1 MPSPPDPTLTHKLLA
16 KALGVT
22 VTTIKSYRRKF
33 PEFWRVA
40 SQGRPMRFAP
50 DSLELCRRIKHHFGR
65 GLSVE
70 AVRARLSEEFEAASP
85 PEVPAARTGA
95 APLPPRDP
103 QPDALARMEHLMEG
117 LFSLQNRTHSL
128 LAELVA
134 KLDTLADRMAEAGPT
149 AAAPRAP
156 APRPSA
162 AQARRVE
169 RPRLD
174 KAVTTALGEPAPL
187 PGGERPPA
195 ALLDLPV
202 AVLSADGE
210 FLGVTVPGSGA
221 LNLARFERHLAGLGG
236 PGRTARWTRD
246 GGEWELTVEAD
257 GQARQYRFL
266 QAATPRGN
274 TVARLASLTVD
285 GERASEAA
293 LQAFL
298 RLVKDAFA
306 R

>member
-1 MPSPPDPTLTHKLLA
+1 MPSTDPTLTHKLLA

-40 SQGRPMRFAP
+40 SQGRPIRFTP
-50 DSLELCRRIKHHFGR
+50 DSLELCRRIRHHFGR

-70 AVRARLSEEFEAASP
+70 EARARLAQEFEAAAP
-85 PEVPAARTGA
+85 PAAPA
-95 APLPPRDP
+95 AQPPAQQVQAP
-103 QPDALARMEHLMEG
+103 TPAPDSLARMEHLMEG

-134 KLDTLADRMAEAGPT
+134 KLDTLTERMAQQPQPATPL
-149 AAAPRAP
+149 ARPKPVQPAP
-156 APRPSA
+156 APRL
-162 AQARRVE
+162 E
-169 RPRLD
+169 RPRVD
-174 KAVTTALGEPAPL
+174 RAVTVAATAAEGD
-187 PGGERPPA
+187 RPQA
-195 ALLDLPV
+195 AMLDMPV

-210 FLGVTVPGSGA
+210 FLGVTVPGTGA
-221 LNLARFERHLAGLGG
+221 LTLSRFEAWLCRNGSG
-236 PGRTARWTRD
+236 ARWTRQGD
-246 GGEWELTVEAD
+246 RWTLQVRQD
-257 GQARQYRFL
+257 GQARDFRFV

-274 TVARLASLTVD
+274 TVARLETLALEGEPASD
-285 GERASEAA
+285 AE

-298 RLVKDAFA
+298 RRIKDSFA